1 MASEAK
7 KTLPY
12 DDSVELDER
21 GHIIQHDTDKIE
33 DMHPGAL
40 PIISNQA
47 TLNLG
52 MIGHVAHGKTSTVKS
67 LTGINTVKFEQE
79 LRRNITIRLGYANAK
94 IYRCSCEAP
103 SCFKTEGSSC
113 RDDLKCPDCK
123 EPMRLVRHVSF
134 VDCPGHDILMSTML
148 NGAAVMD
155 ACVLVIDASQPVPQ
169 PQTREHLAAVEVMEI
184 KDLLVL
190 QNKLDLIEKETARK
204 KMEEITEFQRG
215 TLAEKAS
222 VVPCVAITGINFD
235 VITEY
240 LATKIP
246 VPPRDFTSSP
256 LMIIIRSFDVN
267 KPGTTVDGLVGG
279 VAGGSGRILLLVVLA
294 YTNISHFCFGVHAM
308 RILDYCFFFFFPVI
322 KGVLRV
328 GDDIEIRPGL
338 STKDSRGRYRCK
350 RLLSRIVS
358 LNTEKNPLRYAVP
371 GGLIGVGT
379 LMDPTL
385 TRQDRLVGNML
396 GKPGQLPPVFSE
408 IEIEYYLLKRLVGVK
423 AASAEEDKK
432 TKVKKLQKGEVLQ
445 VNVAARQ
452 TMAKVAQMFKR
463 DGKAYVNL
471 SLTKP
476 VCAAVE
482 DRMAI
487 SRRVDNHWRL
497 IGWARIIDGVPI
509 ED

>member
-279 VAGGSGRILLLVVLA
+279 VAGGS
-294 YTNISHFCFGVHAM
+294 
-308 RILDYCFFFFFPVI
+308 VI